1 MFDGRGGRRGRP
13 CNNEIGRQYMAVL
26 KFKRFTKVGVL
37 KEIGRELLG
46 RFFGQVG
53 GGGNGKQLELPPAS
67 ARLSPIV
74 I

>member
-1 MFDGRGGRRGRP
+1 M
-13 CNNEIGRQYMAVL
+13 NL
-26 KFKRFTKVGVL
+26 KKMDKKILSISDAASILGVSDETVGVL

>member
-1 MFDGRGGRRGRP
+1 
-13 CNNEIGRQYMAVL
+13 MAVL

-53 GGGNGKQLELPPAS
+53 GGGNGKQRRKPPAS

>member
-53 GGGNGKQLELPPAS
+53 GGAIQSGGGLYWVAEA
-67 ARLSPIV
+67 
-74 I
+74 

>member
-1 MFDGRGGRRGRP
+1 
-13 CNNEIGRQYMAVL
+13 MAVL